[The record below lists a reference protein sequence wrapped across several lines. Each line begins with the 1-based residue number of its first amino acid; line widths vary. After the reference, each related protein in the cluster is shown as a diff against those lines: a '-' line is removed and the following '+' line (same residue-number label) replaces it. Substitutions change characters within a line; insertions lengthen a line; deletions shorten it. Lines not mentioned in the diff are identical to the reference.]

1 MPPRANL
8 ARYRSRPSPNP
19 LPQGER
25 AFGGGAVMPVI
36 LALIV
41 GIVLFVLL
49 LKVLLFVGALVIGL
63 ALAVFVYFAA
73 EKLVGQGR

>member
-1 MPPRANL
+1 MPL
-8 ARYRSRPSPNP
+8 
-19 LPQGER
+19 
-25 AFGGGAVMPVI
+25 I
-36 LALIV
+36 LALVV

-63 ALAVFVYFAA
+63 ALAVFVYFIA

>member
-1 MPPRANL
+1 
-8 ARYRSRPSPNP
+8 
-19 LPQGER
+19 
-25 AFGGGAVMPVI
+25 MPVI
-36 LALIV
+36 IALIV

>member
-1 MPPRANL
+1 MPI
-8 ARYRSRPSPNP
+8 
-19 LPQGER
+19 
-25 AFGGGAVMPVI
+25 I
-36 LALIV
+36 LALVV

>member
-25 AFGGGAVMPVI
+25 AFGGGAVVALI

-41 GIVLFVLL
+41 GIVLFVVL
-49 LKVLLFVGALVIGL
+49 LKILLFVGALVIGL
-63 ALAVFVYFAA
+63 FAAVIIYFAA

>member
-1 MPPRANL
+1 MA
-8 ARYRSRPSPNP
+8 A
-19 LPQGER
+19 
-25 AFGGGAVMPVI
+25 I
-36 LALIV
+36 LALVV

-49 LKVLLFVGALVIGL
+49 LKVMIGIVALVLGV

>member
-1 MPPRANL
+1 MPL
-8 ARYRSRPSPNP
+8 
-19 LPQGER
+19 
-25 AFGGGAVMPVI
+25 I
-36 LALIV
+36 IALIV

-49 LKVLLFVGALVIGL
+49 LKVLLFIGALVIGL